1 MGIFSL
7 KTVLLLVFAVL
18 LLHGCGT
25 SRPTKY
31 YLLSPVS
38 VVGQTHP
45 LEQNLVVGV
54 GPIILPEYLDRR
66 QIVTRS
72 KANELDVAVYH
83 QWGEPLVQNF
93 SRVIR
98 ENLAVMV
105 PTDRIVM
112 LPIKRSIRKALSLDY
127 QVTMSIS
134 QFERDT
140 NGEVV
145 LNARWGL
152 LTDEKEE
159 LILRRS
165 IYKEM
170 PESNDY
176 GDLAAAQ
183 SRVLI
188 QLSREIA
195 ETIKEFEEKR

>member
-1 MGIFSL
+1 MGIFSFRA
-7 KTVLLLVFAVL
+7 VLLLIFATL

-38 VVGQTHP
+38 PAGQTNP
-45 LEQNLVVGV
+45 LKQDLVVGV
-54 GPIILPEYLDRR
+54 GPIILPQYLDRR

-72 KANELDVAVYH
+72 KTNELKVAIYH
-83 QWGEPLVQNF
+83 QWGEPLNQNF

-98 ENLAVMV
+98 ENLAVMI
-105 PTDRIVM
+105 PTDRIIL
-112 LPIKRSIRKALSLDY
+112 LPIKRSLRKALSLDY

-134 QFERDT
+134 NFERDAD
-140 NGEVV
+140 GEVV

-152 LTDEKEE
+152 LTDEKKE
-159 LILRRS
+159 LALRRS

-170 PESNDY
+170 PKSNDY

-195 ETIKEFEEKR
+195 EAIKEFEAKK